1 MRRKWRIAGLASGL
15 AWVIALAPAAVQ
27 AQGAVTDHVLILSLD
42 GMRPD
47 ALERFGTGMLAVL
60 RAQGATDLRA
70 RTVHPSVT
78 LPAHIS
84 MLTGVVPG
92 RHGVTWNANRIR
104 SDRPL
109 AVPTVFELAGERGL
123 STAAFVSK
131 MKLHHIRRP
140 GSPDVLEG
148 PSGARRL
155 WLAEQTMDR
164 AIPHMERERPNLMFI
179 HIGEAD
185 YAGHTAGWMSDAYN
199 FAIRRVDA
207 VVTHIIQAADQ
218 AYGPGN
224 YTVIVTSDHGGQGK
238 DHGSRDHEDMRIP
251 WIAWGEGVVHTTLEG
266 EVHVYDTAATALWLL
281 GVPIPEDWQGEPVV
295 EAFGA
300 DARSAA
306 EGANPGSRNES

>member
-1 MRRKWRIAGLASGL
+1 MRRNWLIAGLAC
-15 AWVIALAPAAVQ
+15 VIALAPATVV

-47 ALERFGTGMLAVL
+47 ALERYGTGMLALL

-70 RTVHPSVT
+70 RTVYPSVT

-84 MLTGVVPG
+84 MLTGLVPR

-109 AVPTVFELAGERGL
+109 AVPTVFELADRHGL

-140 GSPDVLEG
+140 GSPDMLEG

-155 WLAEQTMDR
+155 WLAEQTLDR
-164 AIPHMERERPNLMFI
+164 AIPHMHRERPNLMLI

-185 YAGHTAGWMSDAYN
+185 YAGHSTGWMSDAYN

-207 VVTHIIQAADQ
+207 VVTLIIQAADE

-224 YTVIVTSDHGGQGK
+224 YTVLLTSDHGGRGR
-238 DHGSRDHEDMRIP
+238 DHGSRDPEDMRIP
-251 WIAWGEGVVHTTLEG
+251 WIAWGEGVVHTTLES

-281 GVPIPEDWQGEPVV
+281 GVPVPEDWQGEPVV
-295 EAFGA
+295 AAFDS

-306 EGANPGSRNES
+306 QRANPRSREK